1 MITTFKKPKII
12 TWRFQAM
19 GNNITE
25 MVFILDRSGSMT
37 GLESNAPIR
46 AMRQNRQVSDD
57 WGKGIEEDFQNRK

>member
-1 MITTFKKPKII
+1 
-12 TWRFQAM
+12 M

-25 MVFILDRSGSMT
+25 LVFILDRSGSMT